1 MDRSALRARCHQRV
15 NDLLSHIGLPYPWDI
30 NQFLDRLERHRGRDI
45 DLCAISWSPGNSC
58 GAWQQY
64 PDYDVIAYAENTS
77 SFHQDHIILHEIGHM
92 IADHTSDEQDDD
104 LLLDL
109 QIGITPDHVRR
120 ALRRSSYD
128 SEHEREAE
136 LVATI
141 ILGWASVLDVVAPR
155 TGPDPVYPHL
165 GSALDGRI
173 GWL

>member
-1 MDRSALRARCHQRV
+1 MRERELRQRCRKLLNSLDITPPLDVELLCARLGESRERPIE
-15 NDLLSHIGLPYPWDI
+15 LLPYPIPVPGPFGVWIATPSTDYI
-30 NQFLDRLERHRGRDI
+30 LYQQET
-45 DLCAISWSPGNSC
+45 SP
-58 GAWQQY
+58 A
-64 PDYDVIAYAENTS
+64 
-77 SFHQDHIILHEIGHM
+77 HQDHIILHEIGHM

-136 LVATI
+136 MVATI

-155 TGPDPVYPHL
+155 TGLDPVFPHL

>member
-64 PDYDVIAYAENTS
+64 PDYDVIAYAVNTS

-92 IADHTSDEQDDD
+92 ISQHRGRCVLSHEEAQRIAPD
-104 LLLDL
+104 LAPTALAHLLDPS
-109 QIGITPDHVRR
+109 GGPVE
-120 ALRRSSYD
+120 
-128 SEHEREAE
+128 EHEAE
-136 LVATI
+136 TI
-141 ILGWASVLDVVAPR
+141 A
-155 TGPDPVYPHL
+155 
-165 GSALDGRI
+165 ALIHQRARVRSQLAIDLMPPAAAQQLARI
-173 GWL
+173 EHIFGA